1 MVLAVDNMLAF
12 LWFNGVPHPAASKF
26 ILSYASTLPIY
37 DIAKVARIRE
47 GARGSQR
54 RDGATA
60 SRTAL
65 GTPELRAVAVGV
77 GRERRREEARLTG
90 PVAEEAAR
98 LERDFG
104 DWRGI
109 WGPCPATRRV
119 RDGQKPAEREERS
132 KLGQVLISLMT
143 NAR

>member
-1 MVLAVDNMLAF
+1 MILRRLRAF
-12 LWFNGVPHPAASKF
+12 EKGRVGANG
-26 ILSYASTLPIY
+26 
-37 DIAKVARIRE
+37 
-47 GARGSQR
+47 G
-54 RDGATA
+54 DGATA

-77 GRERRREEARLTG
+77 GRERRREEAKLTG

-119 RDGQKPAEREERS
+119 RDRQKPAERGERS